1 MLVLA
6 QTDRQRS
13 TLHRPLKHLRR
24 CLPAG
29 WWTVAKYRGISPLS
43 IKEYEIITLPLQSG
57 QTVNIRKEQRDASLH
72 AVLLL
77 LLRLSSNRN
86 HRSPVSCWTS
96 NWKYIMTEHNRIMS
110 NLLLVQHKVSVTW
123 RDGEF
128 IVRRLSLRIRRVFD
142 VVILE
147 FDRMATWV
155 HSRLPRRRKTVYD
168 RLLVITKTA
177 RYSLLFKNR
186 IYTLT

>member
-1 MLVLA
+1 M
-6 QTDRQRS
+6 
-13 TLHRPLKHLRR
+13 
-24 CLPAG
+24 
-29 WWTVAKYRGISPLS
+29 PLS
-43 IKEYEIITLPLQSG
+43 TQCCCCC
-57 QTVNIRKEQRDASLH
+57 
-72 AVLLL
+72 
-77 LLRLSSNRN
+77 SSNRN

-96 NWKYIMTEHNRIMS
+96 NWKYIMTEHNRIIS

-168 RLLVITKTA
+168 RLLVVTETA
-177 RYSLLFKNR
+177 RYSLLFKMES
-186 IYTLT
+186 TLVYIAIADKHRSIITYYARTELGSLMSIWNTRNILDCNQSNYSSRSDDCSRDIWNFQDGGQSPSWTWTNWK